1 MVFKKIWWKNIIVA
15 AVLFSSVLLLSWIF
29 LPFYSS
35 APINILIPAGAD
47 SFEIAN
53 ILRQQAVIKN
63 KFLFILLSKVLNWEK
78 DLKAGNYEFSSSN
91 MIDVLGKL
99 KKGGIKRS
107 RVTIPEGLPEWE
119 VSQIL
124 EKEKIIK
131 KNDFLALVND
141 PGIFKEEFSFL
152 LSVESLEGY
161 LYPDTY
167 YFFVE
172 ENEVQVIR
180 KFLLRFQEIVLPLYE
195 EKIPKNNLSAEE
207 IIILASIVEKEAQI
221 NLEKPIIAAVFHN
234 RLEKGMKLRA
244 DPTVKYALGNFQE
257 RLTYE
262 DLTVSSPYN
271 TYVYHGL
278 PPGPIC
284 NPGKDSIYAVLYPDE
299 VDYFYF
305 VAKGDGTHKFSDTYE
320 EHLKA
325 VYKYRKEKIND
336 SITSG
341 S

>member
-1 MVFKKIWWKNIIVA
+1 MVFKKIWWKNIIVVI
-15 AVLFSSVLLLSWIF
+15 VLFVSILFLSWIF

-35 APINILIPAGAD
+35 APINISVPAGAD

-53 ILRQQAVIKN
+53 TLRQQGVIKN
-63 KFLFILLSKVLNWEK
+63 KFVFILLSKVLNWEK

-91 MIDVLGKL
+91 MIDILRKL

-107 RVTIPEGLPEWE
+107 RVTIPEGLPGWE

-124 EKEKIIK
+124 EKEEIIK
-131 KNDFLALVND
+131 KNDFLALVNN
-141 PGIFKEEFSFL
+141 PEIFKKEFSFL
-152 LSVESLEGY
+152 LSAESLEGY

-167 YFFVE
+167 YFFIK

-180 KFLLRFQEIVLPLYE
+180 KFLLRFQEIALPLYE
-195 EKIPKNNLSAEE
+195 EKISRNNLSAEE

-221 NLEKPIIAAVFHN
+221 SLEKPIIAAVFHN
-234 RLEKGMKLRA
+234 RLEKGMRLRA

-271 TYVYHGL
+271 TYLHYGL

-320 EHLKA
+320 EHLEA
-325 VYKYRKEKIND
+325 VRKYR
-336 SITSG
+336 
-341 S
+341 

>member
-1 MVFKKIWWKNIIVA
+1 MVFKKIWWKNIIVV
-15 AVLFSSVLLLSWIF
+15 AVLFVSILFISWIF
-29 LPFYSS
+29 LPFYNS

-107 RVTIPEGLPEWE
+107 RVTIPEGLPGWE

-141 PGIFKEEFSFL
+141 PGIFKEEFFFL

-195 EKIPKNNLSAEE
+195 EKIPRNDLSAEE

-284 NPGKDSIYAVLYPDE
+284 NPGKDSIYAVLYSDE
-299 VDYFYF
+299 VDYLYF

-325 VYKYRKEKIND
+325 VHKYR
-336 SITSG
+336 
-341 S
+341 

>member
-1 MVFKKIWWKNIIVA
+1 MVFKKIWWKNIIVV
-15 AVLFSSVLLLSWIF
+15 AVLFLSALLLSWIF

-63 KFLFILLSKVLNWEK
+63 KFLFILLSRVLNWEK

-91 MIDVLGKL
+91 MINILRKL
-99 KKGGIKRS
+99 KKGEIKRS
-107 RVTIPEGLPEWE
+107 RITIPEGLPRWE
-119 VSQIL
+119 VLQIL

-141 PGIFKEEFSFL
+141 PGIFEEEFPFL
-152 LSVESLEGY
+152 SSVESLEGY

-172 ENEVQVIR
+172 ENEVQVIK
-180 KFLLRFQEIVLPLYE
+180 KFLLRFQEIVVPFYE
-195 EKIPKNNLSAEE
+195 EKIPRNDLSAEE

-221 NLEKPIIAAVFHN
+221 SLEKPIIAAVFHN

-271 TYVYHGL
+271 TYVYQGL

-299 VDYFYF
+299 VDYLYF
-305 VAKGDGTHKFSDTYE
+305 VAKGDGTHKFSNTYE
-320 EHLKA
+320 EHLEA
-325 VYKYRKEKIND
+325 VSKYN
-336 SITSG
+336 
-341 S
+341 

>member
-1 MVFKKIWWKNIIVA
+1 MVFKKIWWKNIIVV
-15 AVLFSSVLLLSWIF
+15 AVLFVSILFISWIF
-29 LPFYSS
+29 LPFYNS

-107 RVTIPEGLPEWE
+107 RVTIPEGLPGWE

-141 PGIFKEEFSFL
+141 PGIFKEEFFFL

-180 KFLLRFQEIVLPLYE
+180 KFLLRFQEIILPLYE
-195 EKIPKNNLSAEE
+195 EKIPRNDLSAEE

-299 VDYFYF
+299 VDYLYF

-325 VYKYRKEKIND
+325 VHKYR
-336 SITSG
+336 
-341 S
+341 

>member
-1 MVFKKIWWKNIIVA
+1 
-15 AVLFSSVLLLSWIF
+15 
-29 LPFYSS
+29 
-35 APINILIPAGAD
+35 
-47 SFEIAN
+47 
-53 ILRQQAVIKN
+53 
-63 KFLFILLSKVLNWEK
+63 
-78 DLKAGNYEFSSSN
+78 
-91 MIDVLGKL
+91 MIDVLRKL

-107 RVTIPEGLPEWE
+107 RVTIPEGLPKWE

-124 EKEKIIK
+124 EKERIIK

-141 PGIFKEEFSFL
+141 PEIFKEEFSFL
-152 LSVESLEGY
+152 LSLESLEGY

-180 KFLLRFQEIVLPLYE
+180 KFLLRFQEIVLPLYKE
-195 EKIPKNNLSAEE
+195 IIPRNNLSAEE
-207 IIILASIVEKEAQI
+207 IMILASIVEKEAQI

-234 RLEKGMKLRA
+234 RLEKGMRLRA

-278 PPGPIC
+278 PPGPIS
-284 NPGKDSIYAVLYPDE
+284 NPGKDSIYAILYPDE
-299 VDYFYF
+299 VDYLYF

>member
-1 MVFKKIWWKNIIVA
+1 MVFKKIWWKNIIVV
-15 AVLFSSVLLLSWIF
+15 AVLFVSILFISWIF
-29 LPFYSS
+29 LPFYNS

-107 RVTIPEGLPEWE
+107 RVTIPEGLPGWE

-141 PGIFKEEFSFL
+141 PGIFKEEFFFL

-195 EKIPKNNLSAEE
+195 EKIPRNDLSAEE

-299 VDYFYF
+299 VDYLYF

-325 VYKYRKEKIND
+325 VHKYR
-336 SITSG
+336 
-341 S
+341 

>member
-1 MVFKKIWWKNIIVA
+1 MVLKKIWWKNIIVA
-15 AVLFSSVLLLSWIF
+15 AVLFLSVLLLSWIF

-35 APINILIPAGAD
+35 APINILIPSGAD

-53 ILRQQAVIKN
+53 ILRQQSVIKN
-63 KFLFILLSKVLNWEK
+63 KFLFILLSKVFNWEK

-91 MIDVLGKL
+91 MIDILRKL
-99 KKGGIKRS
+99 KEGGTKRS

-119 VSQIL
+119 ISQIL

-141 PGIFKEEFSFL
+141 PEIFEEEFSFL
-152 LSVESLEGY
+152 LSLESLEGY

-167 YFFVE
+167 YFFIE
-172 ENEVQVIR
+172 ENELQVIR

-195 EKIPKNNLSAEE
+195 EKIPRNNLSAEE

-234 RLEKGMKLRA
+234 RLEKGMRLRA

-271 TYVYHGL
+271 TYVYQGL

-299 VDYFYF
+299 IDYLYF
-305 VAKGDGTHKFSDTYE
+305 VAKGDGTHKFSNTYE
-320 EHLKA
+320 EHLDA
-325 VYKYRKEKIND
+325 VSKYK
-336 SITSG
+336 
-341 S
+341 

>member
-1 MVFKKIWWKNIIVA
+1 M
-15 AVLFSSVLLLSWIF
+15 LFLSALLLSWIF

-63 KFLFILLSKVLNWEK
+63 KFLFILLSRVLNWEK

-91 MIDVLGKL
+91 MINILRKL
-99 KKGGIKRS
+99 KKGEIKRS
-107 RVTIPEGLPEWE
+107 RITIPEGLPRWE
-119 VSQIL
+119 VLHIL

-141 PGIFKEEFSFL
+141 PGIFEEEFPFL
-152 LSVESLEGY
+152 SSVESLEGY

-172 ENEVQVIR
+172 ENEVQVIK
-180 KFLLRFQEIVLPLYE
+180 KFLLRFQEIVVPLYE
-195 EKIPKNNLSAEE
+195 EKISRNDLSAEE

-221 NLEKPIIAAVFHN
+221 SLEKPIIAAVFHN
-234 RLEKGMKLRA
+234 RLEKGMRLRA

-271 TYVYHGL
+271 TYVYQGL

-299 VDYFYF
+299 VDYLYF
-305 VAKGDGTHKFSDTYE
+305 VAKGDGTHKFSNTYE
-320 EHLKA
+320 EHLEA
-325 VYKYRKEKIND
+325 VSKYN
-336 SITSG
+336 
-341 S
+341 

>member
-1 MVFKKIWWKNIIVA
+1 M
-15 AVLFSSVLLLSWIF
+15 LFVSILFLSWIF

-35 APINILIPAGAD
+35 APINILVPAGAD

-53 ILRQQAVIKN
+53 TLRQQGVIKN
-63 KFLFILLSKVLNWEK
+63 KFVFILLSKILNWEK

-91 MIDVLGKL
+91 MIDILRKL

-107 RVTIPEGLPEWE
+107 RVTIPEGLPGWE

-124 EKEKIIK
+124 EKEEIIK

-141 PGIFKEEFSFL
+141 PEIFKEEFSFL

-167 YFFVE
+167 YFFIK

-180 KFLLRFQEIVLPLYE
+180 KFLLRFQEIVLPLYK
-195 EKIPKNNLSAEE
+195 EKISRNNLSAEE

-221 NLEKPIIAAVFHN
+221 SLEKPIIAAVFHN

-284 NPGKDSIYAVLYPDE
+284 SPGKDSVYAVLYPDE
-299 VDYFYF
+299 IDYFYF

-320 EHLKA
+320 EHLEA
-325 VYKYRKEKIND
+325 VRKYR
-336 SITSG
+336 
-341 S
+341 